1 MFTMKKINN
10 KVGYLDDDF
19 KIFNIKDKKN
29 IQFEYHHHNFNK
41 IIIFIDGDVTYFIE
55 GRPYKLKPWDI
66 LFINN
71 NEIHKPI
78 INPDKF
84 YERIVIWINPNFM
97 QKHKNYKTDLLECFD
112 LAIKNKYNLLTTNKS
127 SIDLIK
133 KYIHEIELCDSND
146 EFGSDVLKR
155 TFFLQFLV
163 LINRWFLQNEKSTN
177 INFNTSNKDIESILN
192 YIDNNL
198 EKDLSIDNIASE
210 FFTSKYYLMRK
221 FKAQTGTSMHSYI
234 TQKRLVLAKSLINEG
249 LSMGDVC
256 TRCGFNDYSSFV
268 RAFKKA
274 YNVSP
279 RNYLNNNNEF
289 ENDFSTE

>member
-1 MFTMKKINN
+1 MKKINN

-234 TQKRLVLAKSLINEG
+234 TQKRLVLAKSLINES

-289 ENDFSTE
+289 ENGFSTE

>member
-1 MFTMKKINN
+1 MKKINN

-268 RAFKKA
+268 RAFKRA

-289 ENDFSTE
+289 ENGFSTE

>member
-1 MFTMKKINN
+1 MKKINN

-163 LINRWFLQNEKSTN
+163 LINRLFLQNEKSTN

-289 ENDFSTE
+289 ENGFSTE

>member
-1 MFTMKKINN
+1 MKKINN

-127 SIDLIK
+127 YIDLIK

-289 ENDFSTE
+289 ENGFSTE

>member
-1 MFTMKKINN
+1 MKKINN

-97 QKHKNYKTDLLECFD
+97 QKHKNYRTDLLECFD

-289 ENDFSTE
+289 ENGFSTE

>member
-1 MFTMKKINN
+1 MKKINN
-10 KVGYLDDDF
+10 KVGYLDNDF

-289 ENDFSTE
+289 ENGFSTE

>member
-1 MFTMKKINN
+1 MKKINN

-268 RAFKKA
+268 RAFKRA

>member
-1 MFTMKKINN
+1 MKKINN

-163 LINRWFLQNEKSTN
+163 LINRWFLQNEKRTN
-177 INFNTSNKDIESILN
+177 INFNKSNKDIESILN

-289 ENDFSTE
+289 ENGFSTE

>member
-1 MFTMKKINN
+1 MKKINN

-163 LINRWFLQNEKSTN
+163 LINRWFIQNEKSTN
-177 INFNTSNKDIESILN
+177 INFNKSNKDIELILN

-249 LSMGDVC
+249 LYMGDVC

-289 ENDFSTE
+289 ENGFSTE

>member
-1 MFTMKKINN
+1 MKKINN

-289 ENDFSTE
+289 ENGFSTE

>member
-1 MFTMKKINN
+1 MKKINN

-163 LINRWFLQNEKSTN
+163 LINRWFLQNKKSTN

-268 RAFKKA
+268 RAFKRA

-289 ENDFSTE
+289 ENGFSTE

>member
-1 MFTMKKINN
+1 MKKINN